1 MKKTIYVTGRLNAK
15 WFRAEVVSCAAL
27 AEINYD
33 HNNRNDDAEIFRC
46 VTNETLLSLPG
57 RLAYCHILARCYGP
71 QTDVFVNNRYLTT
84 FFRK

>member
-1 MKKTIYVTGRLNAK
+1 MERLNRK
-15 WFRAEVVSCAAL
+15 LFRREIVSCVKF
-27 AEINYD
+27 AEIYYD
-33 HNNRNDDAEIFRC
+33 ANNRDDDAGILRS

-84 FFRK
+84 IFRR